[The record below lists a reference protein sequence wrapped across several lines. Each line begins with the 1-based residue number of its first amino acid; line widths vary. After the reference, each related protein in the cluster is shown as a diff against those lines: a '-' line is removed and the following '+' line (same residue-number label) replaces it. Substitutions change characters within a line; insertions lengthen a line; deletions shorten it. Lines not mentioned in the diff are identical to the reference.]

1 MTTVTKVLIG
11 VGGLIVIVGGILV
24 YRKYQNEET
33 TTTTPT
39 TPTPKTEP
47 QKPKLKKVFFI
58 NKNLVQSQT
67 VSKNRPTI

>member
-11 VGGLIVIVGGILV
+11 VGGLIVIVGGILL
-24 YRKYQNEET
+24 YRNYQNKE

-39 TPTPKTEP
+39 PTTEP
-47 QKPKLKKVFFI
+47 QKPKLKKVSFI

>member
-1 MTTVTKVLIG
+1 MTTVTQVLIG
-11 VGGLIVIVGGILV
+11 VGGLIVIVGGILL
-24 YRKYQNEET
+24 YRNYQNKET

-39 TPTPKTEP
+39 PTTEP
-47 QKPKLKKVFFI
+47 QKPKLKKVFSI

>member
-11 VGGLIVIVGGILV
+11 VGGLIVIVGGILF
-24 YRKYQNEET
+24 YRNYQDT
-33 TTTTPT
+33 TTTT

-47 QKPKLKKVFFI
+47 QKPKLKKVFSI

-67 VSKNRPTI
+67 FSKNRPTI

>member
-11 VGGLIVIVGGILV
+11 VGGLIVIVGGILL
-24 YRKYQNEET
+24 YRNYQNKET
-33 TTTTPT
+33 TTTT
-39 TPTPKTEP
+39 TEP
-47 QKPKLKKVFFI
+47 QKPKLEKVFSI

>member
-1 MTTVTKVLIG
+1 MTTLTKVLIG

-24 YRKYQNEET
+24 YKKFQNNNEE
-33 TTTTPT
+33 
-39 TPTPKTEP
+39 TPKTEP
-47 QKPKLKKVFFI
+47 QKPKLKKVFSI

>member
-1 MTTVTKVLIG
+1 MTTLTKVLIG
-11 VGGLIVIVGGILV
+11 VGGLIVIVGGILL
-24 YRKYQNEET
+24 YRNYQNKET

-39 TPTPKTEP
+39 TEP
-47 QKPKLKKVFFI
+47 QKPKLKKVFSI

>member
-1 MTTVTKVLIG
+1 MTTLTKVLIG
-11 VGGLIVIVGGILV
+11 VGGLIVIGVGILI

-33 TTTTPT
+33 TTTKPT
-39 TPTPKTEP
+39 T
-47 QKPKLKKVFFI
+47 KPPIKKVFSI

>member
-11 VGGLIVIVGGILV
+11 VGGLIVIVGGILL
-24 YRKYQNEET
+24 YRNYQNKETT

-39 TPTPKTEP
+39 PTTEP
-47 QKPKLKKVFFI
+47 QKPKLKKVFSI

>member
-11 VGGLIVIVGGILV
+11 VGGLIVIVGGILF
-24 YRKYQNEET
+24 YRNYQDT
-33 TTTTPT
+33 TTT

-47 QKPKLKKVFFI
+47 QKPKLKKVFSI